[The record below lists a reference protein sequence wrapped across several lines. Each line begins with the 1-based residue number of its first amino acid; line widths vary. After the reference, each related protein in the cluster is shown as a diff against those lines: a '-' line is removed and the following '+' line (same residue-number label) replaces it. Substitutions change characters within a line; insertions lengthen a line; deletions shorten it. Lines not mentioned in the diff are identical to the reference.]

1 MPASSLDELPAQLIE
16 LRELITQGHALIKDL
31 TRLLREARAA
41 RDDLPKAVTEAA
53 TEKIGEAVDAG
64 LAEYKAALGTAIDDA
79 TATVF
84 RRFDTL
90 AAICLGEDPKSVR
103 TGVTSVPDLLR
114 DYIAAKG
121 LPYRL
126 VHVPPAIAKPG
137 HQGEPS

>member
-1 MPASSLDELPAQLIE
+1 MAPSSLDELPAQLIE

-31 TRLLREARAA
+31 TRLLREARKA
-41 RDDLPKAVTEAA
+41 RDELSEAVTARLDGAVKTGLDEYGAA
-53 TEKIGEAVDAG
+53 
-64 LAEYKAALGTAIDDA
+64 LAEAIEKATDA
-79 TATVF
+79 TM

-90 AAICLGEDPKSVR
+90 TAICLGEDPKSVR

-126 VHVPPAIAKPG
+126 VHVPPPIAKPDPNG
-137 HQGEPS
+137 APS